1 MQPGL
6 SKLLKIYKYKIFV
19 AERAGAWNVR
29 IMKKN
34 NSINT
39 SADEFVTELPSPP
52 QTKETSPKV
61 AILLC
66 TYQGERYLPEQLDSL
81 AGQTHANWEIW
92 ASDDGSE
99 DSTCSILSSYQMHWP
114 KGRLHLCCGPAEGFS
129 ANFISLTCKESIK
142 ADYYAYSDQD
152 DIWDADKLARAIQWL
167 KTVPPDIPALYCSRT
182 RLVDIEN
189 NEFGISPLF
198 SKPPSFAN
206 ALIQN
211 IGGANTMVFNNAAR
225 SLLREVGEKR
235 PVVSHDW
242 LAYIVVTGCGGLV
255 FYDKKPTLR
264 YRQHDS
270 NLVGCNSD
278 WASRLKRIR
287 MLFHGRFSHWNDS
300 NIAALTAVEHE
311 LTPENREILERF
323 ALARNMSLVPRLIH
337 LKRSGIYRQTLL
349 GNIGLIAAAVLG
361 KV

>member
-1 MQPGL
+1 
-6 SKLLKIYKYKIFV
+6 
-19 AERAGAWNVR
+19 
-29 IMKKN
+29 
-34 NSINT
+34 
-39 SADEFVTELPSPP
+39 
-52 QTKETSPKV
+52 
-61 AILLC
+61 
-66 TYQGERYLPEQLDSL
+66 
-81 AGQTHANWEIW
+81 
-92 ASDDGSE
+92 
-99 DSTCSILSSYQMHWP
+99 
-114 KGRLHLCCGPAEGFS
+114 
-129 ANFISLTCKESIK
+129 
-142 ADYYAYSDQD
+142 
-152 DIWDADKLARAIQWL
+152 
-167 KTVPPDIPALYCSRT
+167 
-182 RLVDIEN
+182 
-189 NEFGISPLF
+189 
-198 SKPPSFAN
+198 
-206 ALIQN
+206 
-211 IGGANTMVFNNAAR
+211 MVFNNAAR